1 MASPESSMKIPV
13 IIIPRTHGWNVF
25 RAVQRFADFSSQL
38 NELWLLQH
46 RRNFA
51 KTTLAVVVPIA
62 PVTRS
67 VHRAVRRRTS
77 VSAWPARDTTASC
90 AVLRIGSSG
99 ASSRGKTSSACKD
112 VTVVDEIRA
121 VFPDKQNQTSVYVK
135 EIVKRAARCART
147 TSSFHDLRART
158 ANYIRQSYREKSFE
172 LYNM

>member
-1 MASPESSMKIPV
+1 MKIPV

-67 VHRAVRRRTS
+67 VHRAVLRTEE
-77 VSAWPARDTTASC
+77 DICFGMASTRYHGI
-90 AVLRIGSSG
+90 VR
-99 ASSRGKTSSACKD
+99 SSAN
-112 VTVVDEIRA
+112 R
-121 VFPDKQNQTSVYVK
+121 
-135 EIVKRAARCART
+135 
-147 TSSFHDLRART
+147 
-158 ANYIRQSYREKSFE
+158 
-172 LYNM
+172 